1 MRLTSRPSGP
11 PEESCACK
19 VVVAEIRVK
28 IIAIA
33 VWRVVGLIVGTP
45 VSSRDEDF
53 EDGFSQTPLQG
64 AYQPGANSDV
74 ALRQASWRVGSFGHY
89 QWIGELG
96 IRGPEPIPRGE
107 DSISPGP
114 KDRNG
119 GNPRAKLDELE
130 NIGCFRAIA

>member
-33 VWRVVGLIVGTP
+33 VWRVIGLIIGTP

-53 EDGFSQTPLQG
+53 EDRVSQAPHQG

-74 ALRQASWRVGSFGHY
+74 ALRQAGWRVGSFGHY

-107 DSISPGP
+107 DSIVLHPTIALWQP
-114 KDRNG
+114 MCQ
-119 GNPRAKLDELE
+119 
-130 NIGCFRAIA
+130 IG